1 MINSIH
7 QILIHK
13 AFGMSHFV
21 CVPHYNSSMKSAN
34 QWSAVSSWLEKVSLS
49 GLAKMLQQASTGLQ
63 LIGSVLSLPTLL
75 QATMQEAGC
84 KMVQMMWKVSDG
96 NSANQ
101 ARSGVKVLSTVRV
114 TRETE
119 AMVGKKELCLS
130 PGVWGNLGNTVRL
143 VSL

>member
-1 MINSIH
+1 
-7 QILIHK
+7 
-13 AFGMSHFV
+13 
-21 CVPHYNSSMKSAN
+21 
-34 QWSAVSSWLEKVSLS
+34 
-49 GLAKMLQQASTGLQ
+49 
-63 LIGSVLSLPTLL
+63 
-75 QATMQEAGC
+75 
-84 KMVQMMWKVSDG
+84 MVQMMWKVSDG

-130 PGVWGNLGNTVRL
+130 PGVGGNLGNTVRL